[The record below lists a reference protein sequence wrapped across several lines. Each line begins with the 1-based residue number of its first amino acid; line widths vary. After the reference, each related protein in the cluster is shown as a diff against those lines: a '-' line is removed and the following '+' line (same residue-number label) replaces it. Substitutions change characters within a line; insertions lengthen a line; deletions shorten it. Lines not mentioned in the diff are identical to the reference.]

1 MSHGPEDAYCEH
13 GVNEG
18 NRNDNEMCNDDAK
31 RVSNQKMSLCEKKM
45 RGEMKT
51 MDQK

>member
-1 MSHGPEDAYCEH
+1 MSHGPKDAYYEH

-31 RVSNQKMSLCEKKM
+31 RVSNQKMGRYEK
-45 RGEMKT
+45 
-51 MDQK
+51 